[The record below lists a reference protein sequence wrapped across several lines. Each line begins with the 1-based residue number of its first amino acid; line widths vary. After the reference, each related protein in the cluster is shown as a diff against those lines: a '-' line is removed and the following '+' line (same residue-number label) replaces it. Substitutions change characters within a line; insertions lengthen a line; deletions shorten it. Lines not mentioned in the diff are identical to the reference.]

1 MKKYSL
7 HREGRNV
14 GLVLRPEAAA
24 EEPVTVLSEEE
35 EQHTAAEELTSLP
48 AACQE
53 STEAE
58 EVSPSPASL

>member
-1 MKKYSL
+1 MRKYSL
-7 HREGRNV
+7 RREERSV
-14 GLVLRPEAAA
+14 GLALRSEAAA
-24 EEPVTVLSEEE
+24 EEPATKPSEEE

>member
-1 MKKYSL
+1 MRKYSL
-7 HREGRNV
+7 RKEGRSV
-14 GLVLRPEAAA
+14 GLVLLREAAA
-24 EEPVTVLSEEE
+24 EEPATGPSEEE